1 MFTVNLNFTVLIFSL
16 KKCWGKRWRRENK
29 TKQTAQHLLLLCS
42 DNRTRRGD
50 GRLQG
55 HSSWSPDHKEPAR
68 WTNRGRQRT
77 QHTRTF
83 LGGYETPVTGNADG
97 TRLPVEKRHE
107 VCFPLSLSSPAPHL
121 HARHIT
127 ETEPLRSGQAP
138 AGRWAARLSPGAAAL
153 LSAGRRKGA
162 STKEERAKKQGNNRK
177 GFRGF
182 YLPSHI
188 LWNKMSSSSKRTGF
202 PSFSSF
208 FSSPPHPLFQ
218 KIHL

>member
-1 MFTVNLNFTVLIFSL
+1 MLGEKVGER
-16 KKCWGKRWRRENK
+16 KQNK
-29 TKQTAQHLLLLCS
+29 TPPPAAQHLLRLCS
-42 DNRTRRGD
+42 DKRTRRGD

-55 HSSWSPDHKEPAR
+55 RSSWSPDHQEPAR
-68 WTNRGRQRT
+68 WTNGRRQRT
-77 QHTRTF
+77 EHTRTF

-97 TRLPVEKRHE
+97 TRLPVENLRHE

-127 ETEPLRSGQAP
+127 KTEPLRSGQAP

-153 LSAGRRKGA
+153 LSAGWRKGA
-162 STKEERAKKQGNNRK
+162 STKEERAKKQGNNWK

-188 LWNKMSSSSKRTGF
+188 LWN
-202 PSFSSF
+202 
-208 FSSPPHPLFQ
+208 
-218 KIHL
+218 